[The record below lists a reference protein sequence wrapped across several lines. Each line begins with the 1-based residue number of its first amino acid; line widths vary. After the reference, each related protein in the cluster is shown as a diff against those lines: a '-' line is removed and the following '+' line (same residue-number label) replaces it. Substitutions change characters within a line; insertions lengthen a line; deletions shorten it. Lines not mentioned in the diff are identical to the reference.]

1 MITVIIVTLAV
12 AFLMMMLSTSYIDR
26 EVAKDVRQRTSGRRL
41 LGEWVDKLGTPM
53 SSSDL
58 VVRLA
63 GTEPD
68 SAGWKELLGWGGLS
82 DAELARL
89 VRIARQQRRYERFL
103 AELKPGV
110 RNALVGAREGDA
122 VFEYLATPERRKDFV
137 EKVMPMGGFPTD
149 RETLEGFV
157 EEFTQTAPLRKQILA
172 GHAAAVGRLAAELG
186 SRPVLELLASA
197 DEGIEQMLR
206 RHGFVPDPVDLAQL
220 RDEAVLAMDAKRL
233 TDLLRHKRMRGA
245 IAKRVGAD
253 LPDLVPA
260 HVFKVASS
268 RKGAQWLINQI
279 EQSRQEL
286 LELPEQERPEVIE
299 PLTMSA
305 ERIAHVASERI
316 ETTRLSEIEA
326 ALPEPATGQW
336 LGFSG
341 RTAWLIIISFV
352 VCAVGVTNAML
363 MSVTERFREIATMKC
378 LGAMDSFIMI
388 MFVMESSLQGLA
400 GGVAG
405 VVLGLLLGLTRSLW
419 GFGVLAFLNLP
430 GSILLATA
438 GVCLLAGA
446 ALAALAAVYPAWKAA
461 RLAPMEAM
469 RIE

>member
-1 MITVIIVTLAV
+1 MITVVIVTLAV

-26 EVAKDVRQRTSGRRL
+26 EVAGDVRQRTAGRRM
-41 LGEWVDKLGTPM
+41 LGEWVDKLSTRM

-58 VVRLA
+58 AVKLA
-63 GTEPD
+63 GAEAGSP
-68 SAGWKELLGWGGLS
+68 GWKELIGWGRLS
-82 DAELARL
+82 EQELAQL
-89 VRIARQQRRYERFL
+89 VRIARQQSRYERFL
-103 AELKPGV
+103 AGLKPGV

-122 VFEYLATPERRKDFV
+122 VFEYLAAPAQRKDFIG
-137 EKVMPMGGFPTD
+137 KVMPMGGFPTD
-149 RETLEGFV
+149 RETLERFV
-157 EEFTQTAPLRKQILA
+157 EEFTRTAPLRKRILDD
-172 GHAAAVGRLAAELG
+172 HAAAVKGLAAEWG

-197 DEGIEQMLR
+197 EEGTQQVLR
-206 RHGFVPDPVDLAQL
+206 RHGFVPDPADLEQL
-220 RDEAVLAMDAKRL
+220 REEAVLAMDAERL
-233 TDLLRHKRMRGA
+233 TDLLRDKRMRGA

-253 LPDLVPA
+253 LSDLVPA

-268 RKGAQWLINQI
+268 RRGAQWLAQ
-279 EQSRQEL
+279 QVDQCRQEL

-305 ERIAHVASERI
+305 ERIAQVASERI

-326 ALPEPATGQW
+326 ALPEPTTGQW

-341 RTAWLIIISFV
+341 RTAWLIFISFL
-352 VCAVGVTNAML
+352 VCVVGVTNAML

-378 LGAMDSFIMI
+378 LGALDSFIMI

-400 GGVAG
+400 GGLVG
-405 VVLGLLLGLTRSLW
+405 IVLGLVLGLTRSLW
-419 GFGVLAFLNLP
+419 GFGALAFLNLP
-430 GSILLATA
+430 GSILLASA
-438 GVCLLAGA
+438 GVCIVAGM